1 MTKPMEIVGGGRLA
15 EIYGDLLVLGAYI
28 RDTKELG
35 AIEQVRARLH
45 RLFQTAEEQGRSAG
59 IPQDTLTQA
68 QYAVAAYMDE
78 MVINSRWS
86 LREHWASKPLQYD
99 FFGEFVAGEG
109 FYKRLDVVRNTLP
122 VNVELLEVFAL
133 CLIFGFEGQYRL
145 HDREML
151 KGVLQDV
158 TREIQAKRGEA
169 ALLSPRGRRPDELM
183 EVVKRELPAWAILV
197 TSAGLV
203 LLFYLALSFLSSQDA
218 GHVVEQLR
226 RLMQEA
232 RG

>member
-1 MTKPMEIVGGGRLA
+1 MAKPMEIVGAGRLA

-28 RDTKELG
+28 RDAKELG
-35 AIEQVRARLH
+35 AIEQLRARIH
-45 RLFQTAEEQGRSAG
+45 RLFQTAEEQTRSAG
-59 IPQDTLTQA
+59 IPQDTLTQC
-68 QYAVAAYMDE
+68 QYAVAAYLDE

-86 LREHWASKPLQYD
+86 LREQWASKPLQYD

-109 FYKRLDVVRNTLP
+109 FFKRLDVVRNTLP
-122 VNVELLEVFAL
+122 VNVELLEVFSL

-183 EVVKRELPAWAILV
+183 EMVKRELPAWAILV

-226 RLMQEA
+226 RLMQET
-232 RG
+232 RS